1 MNNNIL
7 NIDSYRDSI
16 IGNEL
21 LLILDNTLLN
31 STHSTI

>member
-31 STHSTI
+31 STYSTI